1 MNLITT
7 IPVYRNRFQKPVLFF
22 SSKNFS
28 VGSLIFIP
36 YPKPKSSL
44 NRKPALIVRVEDLE
58 KNKFFL
64 RKNKMKV
71 NSLDDS
77 IKLPLLKTTL
87 IELIL
92 LISEKTYIPLEEI
105 SQKVFSKK
113 IIKEINQLSPN
124 QIDNFKKIEI
134 SIKKITS
141 DFIKNKFRKP
151 VDKKSEKAK
160 SVNGIKNISDLLSKP
175 TEKNKSLHSEKHYL
189 VNEIR
194 NYFGEKAKKG
204 VGSFSFYLGFFKKIP
219 EASIY
224 QYWSEVKE
232 SRKPLKDQQKLFWWK
247 IGQHRKAKKE
257 K

>member
-1 MNLITT
+1 
-7 IPVYRNRFQKPVLFF
+7 VLFF

-36 YPKPKSSL
+36 YPKPKSFS
-44 NRKPALIVRVEDLE
+44 NRKPALIVRAEDLE

-64 RKNKMKV
+64 RKNKIKV
-71 NSLDDS
+71 NNLDNS
-77 IKLPLLKTTL
+77 IKLPFLKTNL
-87 IELIL
+87 LELIL
-92 LISEKTYIPLEEI
+92 LISEKTCTPLEEI
-105 SQKVFSKK
+105 LQKVFSKK
-113 IIKEINQLSPN
+113 IIKEINQLSLN
-124 QIDNFKKIEI
+124 QISNFKKIEE

-141 DFIKNKFRKP
+141 DFIKNKFKKP
-151 VDKKSEKAK
+151 INKKSEKAK
-160 SVNGIKNISDLLSKP
+160 LVSGIKNISDLLSKP
-175 TEKNKSLHSEKHYL
+175 TEKNISLHSEKHYL

-232 SRKPLKDQQKLFWWK
+232 SRKSLKDQQKLFWWK
-247 IGQHRKAKKE
+247 IGQHLKK
-257 K
+257 KD

>member
-1 MNLITT
+1 
-7 IPVYRNRFQKPVLFF
+7 
-22 SSKNFS
+22 
-28 VGSLIFIP
+28 
-36 YPKPKSSL
+36 
-44 NRKPALIVRVEDLE
+44 
-58 KNKFFL
+58 
-64 RKNKMKV
+64 MKV